1 MSEEYLDCSVEVK
14 PVQTEDETSDPGDRR
29 TTERMADEGVT
40 TAVRQTGSHKPGT
53 MHSVSVLDIGSGGI
67 SFESAAAMS
76 TGQKVELSMDTPVRN
91 GVKAV
96 GRVKYCIRWAGG
108 FRIGVEFIE
117 INPSDQKALTREFFE
132 PPH

>member
-14 PVQTEDETSDPGDRR
+14 PVGTEDETSDPASRR
-29 TTERMADEGVT
+29 TTERMAGEGVAT
-40 TAVRQTGSHKPGT
+40 SVRQAGFHKLGA

-67 SFESAAAMS
+67 SFESTAAMA

-117 INPSDQKALTREFFE
+117 INSADQKILTRKFFE
-132 PPH
+132 LPH